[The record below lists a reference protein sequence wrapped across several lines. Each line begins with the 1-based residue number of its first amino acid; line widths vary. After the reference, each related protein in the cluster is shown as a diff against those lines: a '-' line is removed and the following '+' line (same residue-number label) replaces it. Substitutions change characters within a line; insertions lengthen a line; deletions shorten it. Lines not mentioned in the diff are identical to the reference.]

1 MSVDTVNMRIT
12 TPTGCGIFIPNK
24 IWNAEEVRK
33 LDNKVVDLFPAL
45 LIPVR
50 TNTLKN
56 FSADFF
62 LPTTI
67 HRATRVK
74 GVVSQIFAI
83 LGGLLLDSLTFP
95 IRLFTAL
102 PRHLYINSRPMH
114 AVHKEIQKLVQRDL
128 EDPAKP
134 EIRDEAS
141 KYLKSI
147 QKADHV
153 FIELAWLELPN
164 RRLVVPNESNKKI
177 VGAVEY
183 YHRRQLHF
191 ISVPRYFKN

>member
-1 MSVDTVNMRIT
+1 MSVDTVNVEITISDCRIH
-12 TPTGCGIFIPNK
+12 IDNK
-24 IWNAEEVRK
+24 IWDASAMRNLE
-33 LDNKVVDLFPAL
+33 NKVVDLLPAL

-74 GVVSQIFAI
+74 GIVGQIFAI
-83 LGGLLLDSLTFP
+83 LGGLFLDTLTFP

-114 AVHKEIQKLVQRDL
+114 AFRKEILEIIQRDV
-128 EDPAKP
+128 ENVDKP
-134 EIRDEAS
+134 DIRDSALEC
-141 KYLKSI
+141 LKCVK
-147 QKADHV
+147 KADHV
-153 FIELAWLELPN
+153 LIKVTGLKLPN
-164 RRLVVPNESNKKI
+164 GRIVAPNESNKNM
-177 VGAVEY
+177 VGVEKSY
-183 YHRRQLHF
+183 RGQLYF
-191 ISVPRYFKN
+191 IAVPRYFKN